1 MLVLELQRGRLFS
14 GEGVGR
20 SDVLRPAGVGVAET
34 FGFAGD
40 GAVTVGLGIADFLP
54 AVVVVVVVVVVA
66 GWGMPEN
73 RRVLD
78 MVVRAVLPT
87 ELPRRLDVP
96 IGVLDPLAALP
107 ERTTDEAGELPGVSA
122 TLLVAGLSNVT
133 MLEMESRKCWGLV
146 KLMSS
151 SDSSMTLMLAFS
163 ASVLD
168 FMSDNNLKVSPLT
181 VSRSLTPFWTMVH
194 TRSIAGT

>member
-1 MLVLELQRGRLFS
+1 MLVLELHRGRLFS
-14 GEGVGR
+14 GGVGR
-20 SDVLRPAGVGVAET
+20 SDVLRPAGVGVVET
-34 FGFAGD
+34 FGFVGD
-40 GAVTVGLGIADFLP
+40 GAVTVGLGIADFLLV
-54 AVVVVVVVVVVA
+54 AVVEVVVA
-66 GWGMPEN
+66 WGIPEI

-78 MVVRAVLPT
+78 IVVRAVLPT

-146 KLMSS
+146 KLTSS
-151 SDSSMTLMLAFS
+151 SDSSMTLILAFS

>member
-1 MLVLELQRGRLFS
+1 MLVLELHRGRLFS

-20 SDVLRPAGVGVAET
+20 SDVLRPAGVGVAGT
-34 FGFAGD
+34 VGFAGD
-40 GAVTVGLGIADFLP
+40 GAVTMGLGIAEFLLV
-54 AVVVVVVVVVVA
+54 AVVEVVVV
-66 GWGMPEN
+66 GWGMPEI

-78 MVVRAVLPT
+78 IVVRAVLPT

-133 MLEMESRKCWGLV
+133 MLEMESRKC
-146 KLMSS
+146 
-151 SDSSMTLMLAFS
+151 
-163 ASVLD
+163 
-168 FMSDNNLKVSPLT
+168 
-181 VSRSLTPFWTMVH
+181 
-194 TRSIAGT
+194 

>member
-1 MLVLELQRGRLFS
+1 MLVLELHRGRLFS

-20 SDVLRPAGVGVAET
+20 NDDLRPAGVGVAERL
-34 FGFAGD
+34 GFAGD

-54 AVVVVVVVVVVA
+54 TAVVVVVVVVA

-96 IGVLDPLAALP
+96 IGVLEPLAALP
-107 ERTTDEAGELPGVSA
+107 DRTTDEAGELPGVSA
-122 TLLVAGLSNVT
+122 TLLVAGLSSVT
-133 MLEMESRKCWGLV
+133 MLETESRKCWGLV

-163 ASVLD
+163 ASALD
-168 FMSDNNLKVSPLT
+168 FISDNNLKVSPFT
-181 VSRSLTPFWTMVH
+181 VSRSLTPFWTMVD